1 MKHKVGLVGCG
12 NISTTYLKNAA
23 LFNNFEFLAVADLE
37 PERAKAKAEEFG
49 LRALSVAELMHSD
62 AELILNLTIPAAHA
76 EIAQQA
82 LESGKHAYNE
92 KPLAIELGD
101 AQKMLELAKAKGLRL
116 GCAPDTFLGAGLQT
130 AREILD
136 SGQLGQAVG
145 ASAAMITLGPEKW
158 HPDPEFF
165 FKRGAGPLFD
175 MGPYYLTALV
185 HLFGPLAR
193 VMASARRTFAERTV
207 GRGAKAGQTISVET
221 PTHISAL
228 LEFASGLSATLTV
241 SFDGVRGDA
250 PNIEVY
256 GTGGALVVGDPNM
269 FSNPLKQ
276 RFAGEGWN
284 ISDWQ
289 PIEITRPYA
298 ENSRGAG
305 VADLFAGIDEN
316 RPHRASGELAYH
328 VLEAMHNILQSAQD
342 ERWIPMQSSAPRP
355 QPLPK
360 AVNL

>member
-1 MKHKVGLVGCG
+1 MKHKIGLVGCG

-23 LFNNFEFLAVADLE
+23 LFNNFEFLAVSDMDH
-37 PERAKAKAEEFG
+37 ERAKAKAEEFG
-49 LRALSVAELMHSD
+49 VRAMTVTELMNSD

-76 EIAQQA
+76 DIALQA
-82 LESGKHAYNE
+82 LEAGKHAYNE
-92 KPLAIELGD
+92 KPLAIEIAD
-101 AQKMLELAKAKGLRL
+101 AKKMLELAQSKGLRV

-136 SGQLGQAVG
+136 SGKLGQPIG
-145 ASAAMITLGPEKW
+145 ASAAMIGLGPDKW
-158 HPDPEFF
+158 HPDPDFF

-185 HLFGPLAR
+185 HLFGPIAR
-193 VMASARRTFAERTV
+193 VMATARRTYTERTV
-207 GRGAKAGQTISVET
+207 GRGPKAGQKIAVET

-228 LEFASGLSATLTV
+228 LEFDSALTATLTV
-241 SFDGVRGDA
+241 SFDAVRGDA

-256 GTGGALVVGDPNM
+256 ATNGALVVGDPNM

-284 ISDWQ
+284 VSDWQ
-289 PIEITRPYA
+289 AVEISRPYA
-298 ENSRGAG
+298 DNSRGAG
-305 VADLFAGIDEN
+305 VADLLAGVDEK
-316 RPHRASGELAYH
+316 RPHRASGELAFH

-342 ERWIPMQSSAPRP
+342 ERWIPMQSKVERP
-355 QPLPK
+355 QAL
-360 AVNL
+360 ASETRL